1 MKAIDSPVNETVR
14 PCYLPSKAQSLVDL
28 SKVFPVPPFLV
39 LNEALLSSWVDD
51 LEEVIHQAERFI
63 ARIHSTS
70 SAFIDQDI
78 EELDAALQSFRWQS
92 DVEVKLAALLEKRF
106 GGQWMSQKLAVR
118 SASSRED
125 GQNRS
130 NAGLYRTE
138 LNVSGV
144 ADVLAAVERVWKS
157 SYSKAA
163 VINRI
168 NDLDGTRGGQ
178 MAVIVQL
185 MIEPQM
191 SGVAFSKDP
200 RCASD
205 AIVEIVE
212 GLGEGLVSGEVAGRR
227 VGRADLAS
235 INDTD
240 GAVRSVFELLE
251 EVTTALGYEV
261 DIEWAY
267 DGTETWLLQARP
279 ITTGSGHAGVESALP
294 ELAIADLYSS
304 QNVLESF
311 KPLPE
316 FGIYFRAKRKWVVDF
331 ARQHGFDSGCARV
344 VRLNRI
350 ALQNSSCVA
359 ELESEFEVSE
369 VVIDVSDTMRQIIVS
384 RSDMVRK
391 LSEMLQP
398 AERIFTIIM
407 REFIRGDYGL
417 ISSAATTEG
426 RPCVTVEWSPHGL
439 LSMNRGIETPQ
450 REKLLQPWQETAIP
464 LPARVTAELFTSTLE
479 AASSLGP
486 VQIEWVI
493 EGGRLIPIDY
503 SILPSK
509 AQLTEGS
516 DEAVLSSGFCAAP
529 IMQIGSTE
537 DLQRMSIAAAVSIN
551 EIPDVELMGDEFRE
565 LAFRVRQSD
574 TPPIIVTPRPLAA
587 LAPLIPYCSGFIFE
601 TGSLLCHL
609 AILLREAGLPA
620 VQSEALFR
628 DALNA
633 SHAIL
638 DARVGSVSLTPQMA
652 GIS

>member
-1 MKAIDSPVNETVR
+1 MKSIGSPVNEAGSAML
-14 PCYLPSKAQSLVDL
+14 LPRKAQSLVDL
-28 SKVFPVPPFLV
+28 SKTFSVPPFLV
-39 LNEALLSSWVDD
+39 LNEALLSSWIDD
-51 LEEVIHQAERFI
+51 LADVIHQAERII
-63 ARIHSTS
+63 ARIQSTS

-78 EELDAALQSFRWQS
+78 EELDTALQSFRWQS
-92 DVEVKLAALLEKRF
+92 GVEPKLAALLEKDF
-106 GGQWMSQKLAVR
+106 GEQWMSQRLAVR

-125 GQNRS
+125 GQSRS
-130 NAGLYRTE
+130 NAGLYYTE

-144 ADVLAAVERVWKS
+144 ADVLGAVERVWKS

-168 NDLDGTRGGQ
+168 NDPDGSRGGQ
-178 MAVIVQL
+178 MAVIVQR
-185 MIEPQM
+185 MVEPQM

-200 RCASD
+200 RGASG

-235 INDTD
+235 IDDTD
-240 GAVRSVFELLE
+240 DAVRSVFELLE

-267 DGTETWLLQARP
+267 DGKETWLLQARP
-279 ITTGSGHAGVESALP
+279 ITTGAGHAGVESALP
-294 ELAIADLYSS
+294 ELAIADLYSP
-304 QNVLESF
+304 QNILEAF

-316 FGIYFRAKRKWVVDF
+316 FGSYFRAKRKWVVDF
-331 ARQHGFDSGCARV
+331 ARQHGFDSGRARV

-350 ALQNSSCVA
+350 ALQNPSCVG
-359 ELESEFEVSE
+359 ELESEFEARQ
-369 VVIDVSDTMRQIIVS
+369 VVIDASDTMRQIIVS
-384 RSDMVRK
+384 KSDMARK

-398 AERIFTIIM
+398 AERIFTVIV

-417 ISSAATTEG
+417 ISSAATRQG

-450 REKLLQPWQETAIP
+450 REELLEPSQDTAIP
-464 LPARVTAELFTSTLE
+464 LCARVTAELFTSTLD

-509 AQLTEGS
+509 AQLTEGG
-516 DEAVLSSGFCAAP
+516 DEAVLSGGFCAAP
-529 IMQIGSTE
+529 IMQIGSTD

-551 EIPDVELMGDEFRE
+551 EIPDAELMGDEFRE
-565 LAFRVRQSD
+565 LASRVRQSD
-574 TPPIIVTPRPLAA
+574 KPPIIVTPRPLAA

-601 TGSLLCHL
+601 SGSLLCHL

-620 VQSEALFR
+620 VQSETLFR